1 MFLWEPENLCLVFC
15 LCFKR
20 NKEFKIIET
29 EESPN
34 GENATIGDDFIY
46 DGGYNIQEVCYRLF
60 KLVK

>member
-1 MFLWEPENLCLVFC
+1 LSAT
-15 LCFKR
+15 R
-20 NKEFKIIET
+20 EFKIIET

-34 GENATIGDDFIY
+34 GEKATIVDDFIY